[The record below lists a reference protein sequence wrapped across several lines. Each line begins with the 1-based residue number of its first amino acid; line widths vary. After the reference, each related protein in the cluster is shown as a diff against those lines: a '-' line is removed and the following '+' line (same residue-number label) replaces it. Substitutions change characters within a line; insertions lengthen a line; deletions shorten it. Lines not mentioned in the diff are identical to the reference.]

1 MQDHSVCVQ
10 QCSDLNLVQVAVKV
24 IVPLLHVAIQGPRM
38 MEGLS
43 ASAHDFQSHS
53 IQQHMGGKRVE
64 AHAGGFGEP
73 GLELAHVSSTY
84 IPLAT
89 PHRTVFWKM

>member
-1 MQDHSVCVQ
+1 MLGFELGPGGSEGDCTFAPCSHSGAQD
-10 QCSDLNLVQVAVKV
+10 DGGA
-24 IVPLLHVAIQGPRM
+24 A
-38 MEGLS
+38 

-53 IQQHMGGKRVE
+53 IQQHIGGERVE